1 MTSDRIVI
9 PLSKYG
15 MDGEVVLSY
24 PGYKKSQL
32 AEARGLAMT
41 VKYVDGEEQIDVER
55 GYFAGLEKASFFIE
69 SAPVK
74 IVDYNSVLDLLD
86 MVDRKQR
93 GAGGKLS
100 EEILKAVKSIMDGD
114 TSPFA
119 ESPEAVTER
128 SE

>member
-24 PGYKKSQL
+24 PGYKKTQI

-41 VKYVDGEEQIDVER
+41 VKYVDGEEQVDLER
-55 GYFAGLEKASFFIE
+55 GFFAGLEKASFFIE
-69 SAPVK
+69 SAP
-74 IVDYNSVLDLLD
+74 IPIHGYDSLLDLLD

-100 EEILKAVKSIMDGD
+100 EEILKAVKSIIDGD

>member
-1 MTSDRIVI
+1 MTCDRIVI

-15 MDGEVVLSY
+15 MEGEIVLAY
-24 PGYKKSQL
+24 PGYKQAQL

-41 VKYVDGEEQIDVER
+41 VKYVNGEEQIDLER
-55 GYFAGLEKASFFIE
+55 GYFSGLEKASSFIE
-69 SAPVK
+69 SAP
-74 IVDYNSVLDLLD
+74 IPIRGYDSVLDLLD
-86 MVDRKQR
+86 MADRKQR
-93 GAGGKLS
+93 GAGDKLS

-128 SE
+128 SD